1 MLLQAQIH
9 KDAIENIKSQLNT
22 IQAGIEPI
30 NIKIDTSGAIKA
42 IKDIDGVTSKIN
54 TVTTKTW
61 EDASGQVYKY
71 TQTLKNL
78 EKGLTIVDT
87 YMKNTQ
93 GQLEY
98 MGRTINDKSM
108 EMNYK
113 AIEKAHAEALKM
125 NKALDDTIVKNH
137 QLAKDTAWKQYFQS
151 ITETSDEIK
160 KLNQYYKLLE
170 DNRPMH
176 VIHAEALK
184 MNKAFDE
191 QIAKAKTLKGVYTE
205 LKGEQQSASN
215 VAKILSE
222 AYGGLEI
229 RGQSLNRVN
238 GQYSVTLKQSA
249 KENLVLKGAID
260 QVTGALYVQS
270 ESVSR
275 ARNIQMGFWEQMKE
289 ALKKVPIWMGATTV
303 FFQSVRFVTGTI
315 KEIKDLNKELIALER
330 VTTASRIEIEAFYK
344 QAPTAARQLGVL
356 TSEVINTTAEISK
369 LGYSL
374 SEAQYLTRLGLVG
387 KTVGDLDNVK
397 DSVDYLTA
405 TVKGFRLEVEET
417 ESILDYMNHIAN
429 TTSINFRAIGEGFKR
444 MSASLAEGGNTIQES
459 MGMLVA
465 GFDIVRNAELV
476 ATSLRTTSM
485 RIRGVS
491 EDGEDLSGLIPKLE
505 SKFNKFGLSLKKD
518 NDTFK
523 STFEILKSIS
533 SVWKDLTDMER
544 ADLLEDLAG
553 KRNVQTIAGIINN
566 MKMAIDVSERFEES
580 QGSAIIEHQRYM
592 EGVEAAQNRF
602 LSSMTELHNKLLQ
615 SDTIVWFYNFTS
627 AIVDNIS
634 ALGKWNIVILA
645 TTGLLFAFI
654 SATKKVILAD
664 TTLTVMSM
672 GSAFSTLLT
681 SLPGVIKGMFGLKS
695 GIDATAASAGML
707 NIATGGIIIGIGL
720 LAQGVGYL
728 INRQK
733 RLREEMEENL
743 TAFQEQA
750 HISKSLDSLI
760 KSYEDLTKKI
770 NKTVEEQEKLVTI
783 KEQIIALLPKAKN
796 KIDNE
801 NLSLKEQVEI
811 LKELNKEEL
820 ERAKNKARQ
829 AIIDYGKNYDKD
841 VERLEL
847 VNMLIKHYNR
857 ELAKMDKNR
866 HSSDFD
872 AKKYEQLNKSLKKYT
887 KESEELAER
896 IETVDKAHEILDTTL
911 EKTSR
916 NVEDLIDNLD
926 KYDSTLLDL
935 ESDINSLVKTLTELE
950 EMQDKVA
957 SGYSYSYTEIQKIK
971 EAYPEL
977 EDAIYRTA
985 KGWSIEQ
992 SAIENLRNEQINQ
1005 AETQMKA
1012 QVKMKEVAIAQTRER
1027 INEIIEEIGAVKNLA
1042 TAYSLAA
1049 QLGQK
1054 VISGFGKTEV
1064 DMVVGSKNYEEYV
1077 KRMGAKVVGSTESIR
1092 ILSKEQFDVFKS
1104 DMGDILSLGRDLEE
1118 VVKLESEIDKLLS
1131 NVTSGRVSGG
1141 AADKASKSAKS
1152 AKEEYQAIADLYL
1165 KINLELEKN
1174 NQLLARNKTM
1184 QELAV
1189 ENSQEH
1195 FDLIRK
1201 ENELY
1206 KERQNLLHQLANL
1219 QRAEMKALE
1228 SELLVHGFTFT
1239 GEGDNRIITNLD
1251 NIKGKTKEVEEAFN
1265 RYIDIQS
1272 KLIPGLQQ
1280 DWWDLQVSIV
1290 GNTGKIR
1297 DAIQALI
1304 EDLESLKDELEDFD
1318 FAEQMRDLNE
1328 QLETAKFTHWIENLI
1343 LGFQRFN
1350 DQTELLQLKLSLFDE
1365 EDYQNRINVT
1375 AELYTASKD
1384 KLQAYKEEWN
1394 RLSAITPRNV
1404 EEANRIA
1411 DAMKTVQQGMRDAF
1425 VATRE
1430 YQREMKKIKVAA
1442 ISKEFEKAN
1451 KQLELQLSIIDHNIK
1466 SLQDGI
1472 LPDFSLEMIMPIPD
1486 FTDIFNETA
1495 SENEKL
1501 YKEHLGYEEQILE
1514 LKQKSLAMQLQD
1526 AERFYREEV
1535 NKLMNHYTELISTIA
1550 EKEQE
1555 IAELRRFADEKQE
1568 EESEK
1573 LKKDVNKKLE
1583 ENHKIIEKLIED
1595 SDDAIEKEKLEHYKQ
1610 LLEDMGIEW
1619 FKSEKDEITTHYGD
1633 IESITTIFLTNLA
1646 GEYDTIWDRI
1656 VTTVRES
1663 VKAIKSYIASVDSSV
1678 SSVSGSGVSGSSPLR
1693 VKVNPDGNAP
1703 KGLSPGT
1710 IVETAG
1716 GDYRVIG
1723 VRPDGSYESEKIKK
1737 RATGGIIEKRQDVLV
1752 GEEGFEIGILPSGKT
1767 ILFGKHGSELVN
1779 IPEGTTIIPHEE
1791 SKDIVEFTGNID
1803 GKKIPKYKDG
1813 AEGAIPKYALGL
1825 IGAVVGAG
1833 LASGILKNIVGSSK
1847 KEEPVDVKVVE
1858 IKDDNRYYA
1867 PITPTRE
1874 PSLHD
1879 LIGIETPDFFTE
1891 MSREFKRGSGKYSE
1905 GVYDLLGFKGYDKYL
1920 KDRKISLTEIRKLQE
1935 EYLNNTDDLILKE
1948 EILAKIDK
1956 QLLEDARTQSW
1967 LRVDLL
1973 EQMQRN
1979 VEEYSNTLKEKY
1991 DEALASSDTE
2001 LARQIFEEYNA
2012 SLTQQLQIEQQIQ
2025 QAIKQRY
2032 DMEFALLDRH
2042 IAKQKQ
2048 YQSSLEKT
2056 LELITITD
2064 SENKEEILRL
2074 NDEIIKSE
2082 IEQRNI
2088 LRDSIAE
2095 FSKQLDLLPVGSSEW
2110 NILND
2115 KVKEYEINLIDA
2127 NIAIEKA
2134 IIQRYDT
2141 EFSFMDK
2148 ALTKI
2153 DKYIE
2158 SLEYQR
2164 TLLEELAPDNLG
2176 DINVL
2181 NKNILSSITQQVN
2194 LLDDTLYVL
2203 KEQIKLLEVGSNE
2216 WNIIN
2221 NQIDNVISK
2230 IRTANLELIR
2240 LARTT
2245 FTAFAGDFKERV
2257 EGSIPSGGG
2266 GGSSS
2271 KEEPDDSDKYLE
2283 GREKELEI
2291 LKLRNY
2297 AEEHNLTL
2305 NAEQLKILNSSEK
2318 IRKRELDIIRKELEF
2333 QQLQIRLDNLRNQQT
2348 IQQLTKLEDGTWDF
2362 VYTADI
2368 DEIRKTEQDLIDAEL
2383 NLIHARKDL
2392 DKELK
2397 DEQKKATESS
2407 SVATESYYSEQLGIL
2422 DDVLS
2427 KAEKRVYKSAE
2438 EFRSALLEIGLNVPA
2453 EWIEELVDE
2462 YWEYFLITAEI
2473 FIKEAL
2479 EKTKEILKQQSESF
2493 AELGNEL
2500 GQNYVDGLLDSI
2512 DKILAGDGDI
2522 VQKQKAIID
2531 MLAGE
2536 YAEFAL
2542 AGNKVG
2548 MGFVQGLI
2556 DSMGTVDYELE
2567 FNDLGNCIKKLL
2579 EEQSHK
2585 LLEGGQEI
2593 GSAFVEGLL
2602 KSIDEIL
2609 EDDGIPD
2616 KTQAILDLLDQA
2628 DEYGTLGEALGES
2641 FAQGLSDILINM
2653 VEEVS
2658 GDGEGALSEVLN
2670 TMIKLLDERI
2680 TDFAEKGD
2688 IQGLAYAEALRVKLQ
2703 EALKDAKLTQ
2713 TDIIDLLSE
2722 FKDFDLA
2729 GLLSGKAYD
2738 ESLTEGLGKAE
2749 DNVDKSSSAIIKGLD
2764 EDVEKFGDVGK
2775 AQGEAYKNAIV
2786 KSFENAVEKA
2796 KSIVGDLVKY
2806 INSQSFNIDVSV
2818 DGKTP
2823 DGIQSFD
2830 SGGYTGR
2837 SQGLAWL
2844 DEKELI
2850 LNKIDTSNL
2859 LKAIDVT
2866 RDLFSNSNALS
2877 VPQLQTASAGSGG
2890 QVFHIDKLEFPN
2902 VRDAREIEGAIK
2914 NLSTYATQWANRN

>member
-1 MLLQAQIH
+1 MANKDKVRMLLQAVIDDTSIQNIKNQISGIQNTA
-9 KDAIENIKSQLNT
+9 KPINLQVNTAQGTANVQNMADAIE
-22 IQAGIEPI
+22 
-30 NIKIDTSGAIKA
+30 
-42 IKDIDGVTSKIN
+42 
-54 TVTTKTW
+54 
-61 EDASGQVYKY
+61 
-71 TQTLKNL
+71 
-78 EKGLTIVDT
+78 
-87 YMKNTQ
+87 
-93 GQLEY
+93 
-98 MGRTINDKSM
+98 
-108 EMNYK
+108 
-113 AIEKAHAEALKM
+113 
-125 NKALDDTIVKNH
+125 
-137 QLAKDTAWKQYFQS
+137 
-151 ITETSDEIK
+151 
-160 KLNQYYKLLE
+160 
-170 DNRPMH
+170 
-176 VIHAEALK
+176 
-184 MNKAFDE
+184 
-191 QIAKAKTLKGVYTE
+191 
-205 LKGEQQSASN
+205 
-215 VAKILSE
+215 
-222 AYGGLEI
+222 
-229 RGQSLNRVN
+229 
-238 GQYSVTLKQSA
+238 
-249 KENLVLKGAID
+249 
-260 QVTGALYVQS
+260 
-270 ESVSR
+270 
-275 ARNIQMGFWEQMKE
+275 
-289 ALKKVPIWMGATTV
+289 
-303 FFQSVRFVTGTI
+303 
-315 KEIKDLNKELIALER
+315 
-330 VTTASRIEIEAFYK
+330 
-344 QAPTAARQLGVL
+344 
-356 TSEVINTTAEISK
+356 
-369 LGYSL
+369 
-374 SEAQYLTRLGLVG
+374 
-387 KTVGDLDNVK
+387 
-397 DSVDYLTA
+397 
-405 TVKGFRLEVEET
+405 
-417 ESILDYMNHIAN
+417 
-429 TTSINFRAIGEGFKR
+429 
-444 MSASLAEGGNTIQES
+444 
-459 MGMLVA
+459 
-465 GFDIVRNAELV
+465 
-476 ATSLRTTSM
+476 
-485 RIRGVS
+485 
-491 EDGEDLSGLIPKLE
+491 KLE
-505 SKFNKFGLSLKKD
+505 M
-518 NDTFK
+518 
-523 STFEILKSIS
+523 
-533 SVWKDLTDMER
+533 V
-544 ADLLEDLAG
+544 
-553 KRNVQTIAGIINN
+553 
-566 MKMAIDVSERFEES
+566 
-580 QGSAIIEHQRYM
+580 
-592 EGVEAAQNRF
+592 
-602 LSSMTELHNKLLQ
+602 
-615 SDTIVWFYNFTS
+615 
-627 AIVDNIS
+627 
-634 ALGKWNIVILA
+634 
-645 TTGLLFAFI
+645 
-654 SATKKVILAD
+654 TKK
-664 TTLTVMSM
+664 
-672 GSAFSTLLT
+672 
-681 SLPGVIKGMFGLKS
+681 
-695 GIDATAASAGML
+695 
-707 NIATGGIIIGIGL
+707 
-720 LAQGVGYL
+720 
-728 INRQK
+728 
-733 RLREEMEENL
+733 
-743 TAFQEQA
+743 
-750 HISKSLDSLI
+750 
-760 KSYEDLTKKI
+760 
-770 NKTVEEQEKLVTI
+770 
-783 KEQIIALLPKAKN
+783 
-796 KIDNE
+796 
-801 NLSLKEQVEI
+801 NLSLD
-811 LKELNKEEL
+811 LKRLSV
-820 ERAKNKARQ
+820 RYKN
-829 AIIDYGKNYDKD
+829 
-841 VERLEL
+841 
-847 VNMLIKHYNR
+847 
-857 ELAKMDKNR
+857 
-866 HSSDFD
+866 
-872 AKKYEQLNKSLKKYT
+872 
-887 KESEELAER
+887 
-896 IETVDKAHEILDTTL
+896 
-911 EKTSR
+911 
-916 NVEDLIDNLD
+916 LIDPN
-926 KYDSTLLDL
+926 T
-935 ESDINSLVKTLTELE
+935 V
-950 EMQDKVA
+950 V
-957 SGYSYSYTEIQKIK
+957 EIQKMIDALSTSDPKLGHNIDLIK
-971 EAYPEL
+971 
-977 EDAIYRTA
+977 
-985 KGWSIEQ
+985 
-992 SAIENLRNEQINQ
+992 
-1005 AETQMKA
+1005 
-1012 QVKMKEVAIAQTRER
+1012 VKMKEVSIGAEESRKSLDLANKSAMSFGEAMKTAVYKFGIWSIITASYYKMIREIAKGVKTVHEMNAALTEIGMVTNQTREQTAHLAKEYNNLAKELKVLTSDVTSAAVTFYR
-1027 INEIIEEIGAVKNLA
+1027 QGLSQEKVLEHLRTTTMYSKIANVEFETSAHLLTATVNSMGVEIERASDVFLLLGDSTATSGEEIARGFAKTSGAAAALNLEFEKVA
-1042 TAYSLAA
+1042 SWIAA
-1049 QLGQK
+1049 VSARTRESAETIGTFLNNFLSRISRMT
-1054 VISGFGKTEV
+1054 ISGFDEEDGTTINDVAKALHRVGIELMDADGNLKDIGKTV
-1064 DMVVGSKNYEEYV
+1064 DLVASRFHTFNDETKFLIASAMAGTRGLSRFYNLMEGYADSIDLYEQSLEAAGTTQSKFQIYLESNQATLDTFRATLEGLWFTIIDSDSLMDVVKVATNFFETIDSLVQRFGVLQSLLSVVIPLIGVHYLKSV
-1077 KRMGAKVVGSTESIR
+1077 VSATKATIALDLAKAGVTDHTVSFSNGLR
-1092 ILSKEQFDVFKS
+1092 ILIGNLFGTKTAVEGTTIAFTGLNAAASLLGIALVAIPFILTKIAQKSREAKEAFDKAVRTSQELNEEVK
-1104 DMGDILSLGRDLEE
+1104 LLEE
-1118 VVKLESEIDKLLS
+1118 LINKQENLLKVENKSAEQKEELIKVQKELAKLYPEVATGVDEEGNKLAENIDLTKKLTEEKRKLLEQQLLAIKTEADVRLPELEKNLEDMRKEAEEIQKKLLS
-1131 NVTSGRVSGG
+1131 GDTMGTKRIAGFDTAIDETDKLKNRLLELTNAIQEDTKEVLKLKEGVASYNTILEENVERLKWQKAEELEQQAIMATNSWQIQEIRKELHSMGFTHREVSDIINGNLSKVKNNYNILTDAQIANLAVIQDLNKADYQATMNRLKNSKQLTEQLIEDTKTRIKLLQEEMRALIGTTGIRGDQGG
-1141 AADKASKSAKS
+1141 TDLVVSAERRRLYELEQRLRNIDEAYANIENITVKTAGLKTDKASKSAKS

-1195 FDLIRK
+1195 FDLIEK

-1206 KERQNLLHQLANL
+1206 KTRQDLLHQLANL

-1280 DWWDLQVSIV
+1280 DWWDFQVSKV
-1290 GNTGKIR
+1290 GNIEKIR

-1430 YQREMKKIKVAA
+1430 YQREMEKIKVAA

-1646 GEYDTIWDRI
+1646 GEYDTIWDKI